1 MQVSPSSAS
10 IASFSGQTAGK
21 PGFTHMRPAPEQQ
34 ADPMGDLL
42 VASTDVR
49 QAAEVVLG
57 RLDISQL
64 VGGPQAQQ
72 TAAQVTSLSLSY
84 MTS

>member
-10 IASFSGQTAGK
+10 VASFSGQTAGK

-64 VGGPQAQQ
+64 VGGPQVQQ